1 MIARTSA
8 ALLTLSLAFVSCSS
22 DSRDELEEDA
32 RTAISDAG
40 DAVDE
45 AVRDAA
51 EAVARNIAAEQ
62 GEEQFND
69 AGHPID
75 GKLTCEANADDGADE
90 IEISCTGTTESG
102 GEAALTGT
110 TSELPG
116 ASVVTLDGD
125 FTGTVDGEEVF
136 STTRLGG

>member
-8 ALLTLSLAFVSCSS
+8 LLLTLSLGFAACSS

-32 RTAISDAG
+32 RTAISDASE
-40 DAVDE
+40 AIDE

-51 EAVARNIAAEQ
+51 EAAARNIATEQ
-62 GEEQFND
+62 GEEQFRN
-69 AGHPID
+69 AGHPIE
-75 GKLTCEANADDGADE
+75 GKLSCEAEADDSVDE
-90 IEISCTGTTESG
+90 IEISCTGTTEAG
-102 GEAALTGT
+102 GDAALTGT

-116 ASVVTLDGD
+116 ASVVTLDGE
-125 FTGTVDGEEVF
+125 FTGTVDGDEVF